1 MSCTRMLLLLL
12 PMLTLSAPAAPAGD
26 SHDRVERLAFNRAAV
41 RLNLPLYW
49 VADADADGSVDPDEV
64 VTLLFYPTAT
74 RWMEGGRFTP
84 DFERAYDRIAS
95 WAGEPPLPSGLSP
108 EEATRRRLV
117 IADLDQGR
125 PTLVRTDMRDAPA
138 ADRTLT
144 RHMLRA
150 AGLIDVLYG
159 RQVGAAALASRV
171 PADDV
176 ASQSLFRRNWGP
188 RCVAPRTE
196 SNPKCSAIPG
206 APKPAYDGYP
216 TAMQSDPAFCTLVA
230 KENAA
235 SGLTDP
241 FTVVRERE
249 GELVALPVTEAY
261 RDQTAALAAELR
273 AAAADLVETEE
284 AALKSYLLAAARGF
298 ERNVWLEADEA
309 WAKMNVHNSRW
320 YLRVA
325 PDEVYQDPCQ
335 LKAGFHLTFARIS
348 KESLAWQEKL
358 APLQQEMEQALATV
372 AGPPYAARRV
382 SFHLPDFIEIV
393 INAGED
399 RTPIGATIGQSLP
412 NWGPVANEGRGR
424 TVAMT
429 NLYTDPDSEATRRE
443 GAESLFDTATL
454 AHYPG
459 DAEPNLLDTILH
471 EAAHNLG
478 PSHEYR
484 VGGKTDSEIFGGPL
498 ASTMEELKAQTGAWW
513 LTEFLRACGVIDEA
527 FARQVW
533 VDSLVWATRH
543 VARGMYTGSDKTRPK
558 PYSQLAA
565 IQLGFL
571 SDEGVLTFDPED
583 RAANGQDLGSF
594 AVDLTRFAPAA
605 EKLMRL
611 VGGIK
616 ARGDKAAAEALVQKY
631 VEGEAEQHGLI
642 AERLQRLPKGSFVYS
657 LEL

>member
-1 MSCTRMLLLLL
+1 MARARMLLLLL
-12 PMLTLSAPAAPAGD
+12 PMVALFAPAAPAGA

-74 RWMEGGRFTP
+74 RWVEEGRFTK
-84 DFERAYDRIAS
+84 DFERAYERITH

-125 PTLVRTDMRDAPA
+125 PTLVHTDMRGAPA
-138 ADRTLT
+138 ADRTLA
-144 RHMLRA
+144 RHMLRVA
-150 AGLIDVLYG
+150 DLIDALYS
-159 RQVGAAALASRV
+159 QQAGAAALASRV
-171 PADDV
+171 PADDA

-188 RCVAPRTE
+188 RCAAPRTE
-196 SNPKCSAIPG
+196 SDPACSAIRS
-206 APKPAYDGYP
+206 APKPAHDAYP
-216 TAMQSDPAFCTLVA
+216 RAMQSDPGFCALVT
-230 KENAA
+230 KEDEA

-241 FTVVRERE
+241 FTVVSERE
-249 GELVALPVTEAY
+249 GKLVAIPVTEAY
-261 RDQTAALAAELR
+261 REQTAAIAAELS
-273 AAAADLVETEE
+273 AAAAEVVEAEE
-284 AALKSYLLAAARGF
+284 APLKSYLLAAARGF
-298 ERNVWLEADEA
+298 ESNVWLDADEA

-358 APLQQEMEQALATV
+358 APLQQEMERALATL

-382 SFHLPDFIEIV
+382 TFHLPDFVEIV

-399 RTPIGATIGQSLP
+399 RAPIGATIGQSLP

-429 NLYTDPDSEATRRE
+429 NLYTDPDSQATRRK

-454 AHYPG
+454 AHYPD
-459 DAEPNLLDTILH
+459 DAGPNLLDTILH

-484 VGGKTDSEIFGGPL
+484 VGGRTDREVFGGPL

-513 LTEFLRACGVIDEA
+513 LTEFLRARGVIDEA

-533 VDSLVWATRH
+533 VDSLVWATGH
-543 VARGMYTGSDKTRPK
+543 IAAGMYTGNDKSRPK

-571 SDEGVLTFDPED
+571 SDEGVVTFDPD
-583 RAANGQDLGSF
+583 GRAANGQDRGTF

-616 ARGDKAAAEALVQKY
+616 ARGDKAAAEALVQTY
-631 VEGEAEQHGLI
+631 VEGEAERHELI
-642 AERLQRLPKGSFVYS
+642 AERLQRLPKGSLVYA